1 MLWGRPKECAIGLAV
16 AATGVPFYAL
26 FVRRER
32 AQLEHRAA
40 SAAGKS

>member
-1 MLWGRPKECAIGLAV
+1 MLGGRPKECAIALAV

-26 FVRRER
+26 FARRER
-32 AQLEHRAA
+32 TQVEHKAT